1 MKNIYR
7 DQKSIQ
13 QKQLT
18 MKNKF
23 ISITNEENKSYL
35 EQKACHICGIEF
47 SANDD
52 NKKYE
57 VRDH

>member
-1 MKNIYR
+1 
-7 DQKSIQ
+7 
-13 QKQLT
+13 